1 MVTGRYVEGKVRVK
15 IDISRIL
22 SAIDDVEEA
31 EADRDKEIDYEMDC
45 EDIYL
50 TIPIKGGVKE
60 TFYPGVMTMPNGDPG
75 YPDEYEI
82 EDLANEVDISDSIEL
97 DDLDPI
103 VTDFD
108 WSDEVKGEIPN
119 MWEE

>member
-1 MVTGRYVEGKVRVK
+1 MVSGRYVEGKVRVK

-31 EADRDKEIDYEMDC
+31 ETDRDREIDYEMDC

-50 TIPIKGGVKE
+50 TIPIKAGVKE
-60 TFYPGVMTMPNGDPG
+60 RFYPGVMTLPNGDPG

-82 EDLANEVDISDSIEL
+82 EDLVNEVDISDSIEL

-103 VTDFD
+103 VTTFD
-108 WSDEVKGEIPN
+108 WDDEVKGEIPN